1 MANARG
7 EWYGKGMSE
16 YTLPLLYL
24 ERIPLAAGE
33 YTIGIQQG
41 MREESILGI
50 TSVGLKFLKL

>member
-1 MANARG
+1 
-7 EWYGKGMSE
+7 MSE

-24 ERIPLAAGE
+24 ERIPLSAGE

-41 MREESILGI
+41 MREESLLGI